1 MYTMYPTIS
10 LNNYPTLSY
19 MLPTVLVALPV
30 GYLSFAR
37 SLNYRRIIYATWL
50 SLATYIAWCISC
62 IYAHSQG
69 ILPSIGGWLGSG
81 NVWVGLGKPIPLQ
94 LPAHNSTR
102 IIATTAFTLCASS
115 TLPLYT
121 SLKSSSRP
129 IPSAKLP
136 PSRSFRILSICSV
149 ILAVLLL
156 LPSTLFSAFPNHPVS
171 VCIHFLCTSFVHSNA
186 VQYSKPFPDQDLN
199 FTMPISAS
207 PSNLL
212 IDRSSGHIPI
222 LETYHYPTPG
232 LPVPN
237 VRIQIHTIINT
248 LSASTLILSVPSIL
262 VASPP
267 VNIPI
272 RSAKFNTSRL
282 FTLLFIILC
291 ALIPPSHFPTPT
303 SEDDD
308 AQHPNTNP
316 LNINFLDSSRFF
328 GVISLLV
335 LFMGYT
341 GTYFV
346 PTFVHVSQHFF
357 KRPIAIVVPP
367 QTPLTPTHSHSPSSA
382 AGDEE
387 SRAASHRGPLDSVQ
401 TSSPRAGTS
410 RVHDELLLRKE
421 RALQRRQFRRRIVWD
436 VGVWALLIT
445 SVVGMIGYGGYLAGA
460 W

>member
-1 MYTMYPTIS
+1 MYTLYPTIS
-10 LNNYPTLSY
+10 LNSYPNLSY

-69 ILPSIGGWLGSG
+69 ILPSTGGWLGSG
-81 NVWVGLGKPIPLQ
+81 NVWVGLGKPLNLQ
-94 LPAHNSTR
+94 LPNHNSTR
-102 IIATTAFTLCASS
+102 IIATTAFALCASS

-129 IPSAKLP
+129 IPSAKVP
-136 PSRSFRILSICSV
+136 PSRSFRILSTCST

-156 LPSTLFSAFPNHPVS
+156 LPSTLFSAFPNHPSS
-171 VCIHFLCTSFVHSNA
+171 VCIHFLCTFPVHSDA

-199 FTMPISAS
+199 INIPISVS
-207 PSNLL
+207 PLKLL
-212 IDRSSGHIPI
+212 IDRNSGHIPV
-222 LETYHYPTPG
+222 LDTRYYPTPR
-232 LPVPN
+232 LPIPN
-237 VRIQIHTIINT
+237 VRIQIHTLINI
-248 LSASTLILSVPSIL
+248 LSASTLILSVPSVL

-267 VNIPI
+267 VNIPL
-272 RSAKFNTSRL
+272 RSAKFNTSRSL
-282 FTLLFIILC
+282 TLLFIILC
-291 ALIPPSHFPTPT
+291 ALIPPSHFPTPP

-308 AQHPNTNP
+308 PRQPNTNT
-316 LNINFLDSSRFF
+316 NFLDSSRFF

-335 LFMGYT
+335 LFMAYT
-341 GTYFV
+341 GMYFV
-346 PTFVHVSQHFF
+346 PTFVHVSEHFF

-367 QTPLTPTHSHSPSSA
+367 QTPLTHTHSHSPSSGA
-382 AGDEE
+382 DGED
-387 SRAASHRGPLDSVQ
+387 SRPPSHREPFDSVQ
-401 TSSPRAGTS
+401 ASSPRTVTS

-421 RALQRRQFRRRIVWD
+421 RALQKRQFRRRIVWD

-445 SVVGMIGYGGYLAGA
+445 SVMGMIGYGGYLVGA